1 MCIRDSIY
9 LNKDEIIQSE
19 YSLDDMKTLI
29 SSELKKEP
37 WVYDVFDFEK
47 LDKAISYSEDYGINM
62 VYYNS
67 HPDLRGDLAFFL
79 KPLWHKRSSSAS
91 NHGTGRTY
99 DTHVPLV
106 FFGKGIKNGSTSK
119 KIYVKDIAPTL
130 STILGISFTALS
142 TGSPIIS
149 AIK

>member
-1 MCIRDSIY
+1 
-9 LNKDEIIQSE
+9 
-19 YSLDDMKTLI
+19 MKTLI

-106 FFGKGIKNGSTSK
+106 FLEKELKMDRLQK
-119 KIYVKDIAPTL
+119 KFMLKT
-130 STILGISFTALS
+130 
-142 TGSPIIS
+142 
-149 AIK
+149 